1 MMISFIYKLFLIH
14 DDARRT
20 LLILQRL
27 LKKLKSPHINN
38 GFSLL
43 LYRGVKLNKSSL
55 KATPSTK

>member
-1 MMISFIYKLFLIH
+1 MMVSFICNCFLPIINEDIH
-14 DDARRT
+14 NGFAT
-20 LLILQRL
+20 F
-27 LKKLKSPHINN
+27 LKKTQSLHINN